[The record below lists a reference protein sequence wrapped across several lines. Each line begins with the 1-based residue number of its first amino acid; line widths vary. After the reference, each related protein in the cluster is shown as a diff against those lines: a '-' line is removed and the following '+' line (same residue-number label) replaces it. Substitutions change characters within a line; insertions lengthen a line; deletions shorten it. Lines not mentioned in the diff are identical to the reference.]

1 MEKKRIVVALGGNA
15 LGKTATEQR
24 DIVRE
29 SAKPIVDLIEQ
40 GHEVVITHGNG
51 PQVGIIKLAF
61 DTSDLPEM
69 PFPECGAMSQG
80 YIGYHLQQAVRDEL
94 NARGIYRPVVSLI
107 TQSIVDKNDTAFKN
121 PTKPVGL
128 FYSKEEADKIA
139 AETGWVFMEDAGRGY
154 RRVVPSPRPQEIVE
168 GDIIPPLLEAGVIV
182 INAGGGGI
190 PVLRE
195 GDQLIGVDAVI
206 DKDFGALCEADQ
218 LDADFLVILTEVDK
232 VAINFNKPNEKWL
245 DKCTVDEMK
254 QYLEEGHFSAGS
266 MLPKVEACIA
276 FAEKDPKRTSLITS
290 LEKAGDGI
298 KGLTGTQIRL

>member
-107 TQSIVDKNDTAFKN
+107 TQSIVDKNDPAFKN

>member
-15 LGKTATEQR
+15 LGKTAAEQR
-24 DIVRE
+24 EIVRE

-40 GHEVVITHGNG
+40 GHEVVLTHGNG

-61 DTSDLPEM
+61 DSSDLPEM

-80 YIGYHLQQAVRDEL
+80 YIGYNLQQAVRDEL
-94 NARGIYRPVVSLI
+94 NSRGIFRPVVSLV
-107 TQSIVDKNDTAFKN
+107 TQSIVDKNDPAFKN

-128 FYSKEEADKIA
+128 FYSKEEADEIA

-154 RRVVPSPRPQEIVE
+154 RRVVPSPIPQEIVE
-168 GDIIPPLLEAGVIV
+168 SDVIPPLLEAGVIV
-182 INAGGGGI
+182 INTGGGGI
-190 PVLRE
+190 PVMRV
-195 GDQLIGVDAVI
+195 GDQLVGVDAVI

-218 LDADFLVILTEVDK
+218 IDADILVILTEVDK

-245 DKCTVDEMK
+245 DVCTVDEMK
-254 QYLEEGHFSAGS
+254 QYLKEGHFSAGS

-276 FAEKDPKRTSLITS
+276 FAEKDPKRMSLITS

-298 KGLTGTQIRL
+298 KGLTGTRIRL